1 MPFWESYYHLVW
13 GTKNRFPLIT
23 ASRQELIRLSIAATC
38 TERQALIHAVGMMP
52 DHIHLAVSIPPR
64 FAVADFVQWLKG
76 ASTRR
81 INQHESEEPRDT
93 FAWQAEYGML
103 TFGEKSLSD
112 VVAYI
117 ENQERHH
124 AEQTLLTRFE
134 QLERHYTPPNQRPI
148 TTK

>member
-1 MPFWESYYHLVW
+1 MPYWESYYHLVW

-23 ASRQELIRLSIAATC
+23 ASRKELIRLSIAATC
-38 TERQALIHAVGMMP
+38 TERQALIHAIGMMP
-52 DHIHLAVSIPPR
+52 DHIHLAVSIPP
-64 FAVADFVQWLKG
+64 DSQWLILSNGSKG

-81 INQHESEEPRDT
+81 INQHESEGPRDI

-112 VVAYI
+112 VVAYV

-124 AEQTLLTRFE
+124 TEQTLLARFE
-134 QLERHYTPPNQRPI
+134 QLERPYLPPQQRAIP
-148 TTK
+148 TK